1 MKIKLWQSTLLATIL
16 SMTTSAVNFNP
27 VMAQQTEA
35 TIDEDELITLDGIP
49 WAAEGWPF
57 SKIVEIRETLVNS
70 VVGRT
75 VIDLHGV
82 DTDCVVE
89 ALCSPFSL
97 APGNLIIVSMWSS
110 KLEGCAVELVVQH
123 TLPTGEEG
131 NKIVPVRLDIGIE
144 DNLIS
149 LIPQQNAT
157 PTVSQRSYTSGGNG
171 GINILGTRVGGGG
184 TQRGILYASR
194 NVFVVDATVASL
206 LSNAPEKEV
215 RARVSFA
222 DAGFPRKWRVF
233 PIGVETVKR
242 WRSVFGFNSTCRP
255 L

>member
-1 MKIKLWQSTLLATIL
+1 ME
-16 SMTTSAVNFNP
+16 AV
-27 VMAQQTEA
+27 
-35 TIDEDELITLDGIP
+35 
-49 WAAEGWPF
+49 
-57 SKIVEIRETLVNS
+57 
-70 VVGRT
+70 
-75 VIDLHGV
+75 
-82 DTDCVVE
+82 
-89 ALCSPFSL
+89 CSPFSL

-110 KLEGCAVELVVQH
+110 KLEGCAAELVVQH

-131 NKIVPVRLDIGIE
+131 NKIVPVKLDIGIG
-144 DNLIS
+144 DSLIS
-149 LIPQQNAT
+149 LTPQQNAT
-157 PTVSQRSYTSGGNG
+157 PTVSQRNYTYSENTGLLPP
-171 GINILGTRVGGGG
+171 ILGGGRTRRG
-184 TQRGILYASR
+184 TLYASR
-194 NVFVVDATVASL
+194 NVFIVDATVASL